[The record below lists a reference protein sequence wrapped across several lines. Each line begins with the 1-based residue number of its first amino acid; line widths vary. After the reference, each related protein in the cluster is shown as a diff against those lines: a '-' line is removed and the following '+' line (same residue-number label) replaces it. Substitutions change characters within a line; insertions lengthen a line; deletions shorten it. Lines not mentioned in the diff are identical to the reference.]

1 MITAFISH
9 SSLQKQFVKQLVSIL
24 SKTNCLVD
32 EYDFEPGKKSKDEIF
47 RKIRQADIFILLI
60 SRSALES
67 EWVAIE
73 IEKARD
79 RMKRGK
85 LRFFPYI
92 IDSSIKFDNK
102 NIPQWINKDEVFN
115 LKTFTNVIYLSRDI
129 LHKQREII
137 YEHRPELKTREELF
151 VGRNT
156 EIDELETK
164 LYTGNYTDV
173 KTIVV
178 SGRPGVGRRKF
189 IKKYVQSKL
198 SNYFEEPYRIY
209 LTSKDYIENFIIQLN
224 SYVMFYNLVDFQW
237 DTWDKDKK
245 VSVAVELMNEVYKN
259 KQYILIVDDGACI
272 TPKGSV
278 AEWLVDILTYP
289 TLTKFLGLFI
299 ASSRTPKTFMIN
311 DRKECIFI
319 DLHPLSESD
328 RTKLFYAYITQ
339 REIRDIDKEDVEFWV
354 SKLHGSP
361 EQLFVA
367 AETIKREGR
376 TLAKSNIDRIIAFG
390 DKSLK
395 EIIEYCKNTQ
405 VGKLK
410 LIDFI
415 GLLTHL
421 GPVSDRFLFKIVGD
435 DLKETSVK
443 ILEELY
449 NLSIIEFFG
458 PSMEFIKLDVG
469 IADCIDR
476 SGYQIQDCFRY
487 SIDKLSKEYLTEPI
501 NPSDEMNDLSDYLYR
516 IQVKINAGQCDT
528 KYLIPSVAIKT
539 IIDLY
544 KKEKYDSVIKLCDGF
559 LKEKDRIYNDARRE
573 IIYWMCLS
581 LARKLDRVK
590 FNITV
595 EELSGV
601 SKTFL
606 QGFFLRLSGDLLG
619 AERKFR
625 DILTKYPD
633 NAKASR
639 ELVTVLVMKRDY
651 LQALNLAKKNHEA
664 NPYNPYHIEAYF
676 RCLVQKNS
684 LTYDDRKKL
693 DDLILAMKSS
703 YDIHR
708 DKIVKTMEAEYQYY
722 VKREVQAP
730 LQTLVELN
738 SQSHVL
744 KYTHQA
750 LNEIQ
755 EKQTLPIT

>member
-1 MITAFISH
+1 M
-9 SSLQKQFVKQLVSIL
+9 
-24 SKTNCLVD
+24 
-32 EYDFEPGKKSKDEIF
+32 
-47 RKIRQADIFILLI
+47 
-60 SRSALES
+60 
-67 EWVAIE
+67 
-73 IEKARD
+73 
-79 RMKRGK
+79 
-85 LRFFPYI
+85 
-92 IDSSIKFDNK
+92 
-102 NIPQWINKDEVFN
+102 
-115 LKTFTNVIYLSRDI
+115 
-129 LHKQREII
+129 
-137 YEHRPELKTREELF
+137 
-151 VGRNT
+151 
-156 EIDELETK
+156 
-164 LYTGNYTDV
+164 
-173 KTIVV
+173 
-178 SGRPGVGRRKF
+178 
-189 IKKYVQSKL
+189 
-198 SNYFEEPYRIY
+198 
-209 LTSKDYIENFIIQLN
+209 
-224 SYVMFYNLVDFQW
+224 
-237 DTWDKDKK
+237 
-245 VSVAVELMNEVYKN
+245 
-259 KQYILIVDDGACI
+259 
-272 TPKGSV
+272 
-278 AEWLVDILTYP
+278 
-289 TLTKFLGLFI
+289 
-299 ASSRTPKTFMIN
+299 
-311 DRKECIFI
+311 
-319 DLHPLSESD
+319 
-328 RTKLFYAYITQ
+328 
-339 REIRDIDKEDVEFWV
+339 
-354 SKLHGSP
+354 
-361 EQLFVA
+361 
-367 AETIKREGR
+367 
-376 TLAKSNIDRIIAFG
+376 
-390 DKSLK
+390 K